1 MLGFDKE
8 KAMQLFLDDRDRAH
22 RMKELELADK
32 REERA
37 HFERMREMELKA
49 QQEVREAKEMELKAQ
64 REEREAKDDDC
75 ENMLQSG
82 LLTLGSFFFASLA
95 TVAIY
100 EIIATHFFPH
110 PTSMQRYFEIVIE
123 QTIWT
128 AAIFQ
133 INSIFGSGGCV
144 SSYIISIF
152 RRNKVT
158 TEASTSRQEVEE
170 SSLSL
175 LQANDDAEL

>member
-1 MLGFDKE
+1 
-8 KAMQLFLDDRDRAH
+8 
-22 RMKELELADK
+22 
-32 REERA
+32 
-37 HFERMREMELKA
+37 
-49 QQEVREAKEMELKAQ
+49 
-64 REEREAKDDDC
+64 
-75 ENMLQSG
+75 
-82 LLTLGSFFFASLA
+82 
-95 TVAIY
+95 
-100 EIIATHFFPH
+100 
-110 PTSMQRYFEIVIE
+110 MQRYFGIVIE

-158 TEASTSRQEVEE
+158 TEASTCRQEVEE

-175 LQANDDAEL
+175 QFSLRSRGGSNRKENRKDNEDSSTSCRLVNDAEL